1 MNNVNHPKSKLL
13 DLVRGPDGL
22 EYRLLFY
29 GESELAAV
37 VCAPPSG
44 ALGETKEVH
53 REPATSAEEA
63 HEKLKAWMKR
73 EGWLAS

>member
-13 DLVRGPDGL
+13 DLVRGPD
-22 EYRLLFY
+22 EWLLL

-37 VCAPPSG
+37 VCALPSG

-53 REPATSAEEA
+53 REPATSAESA
-63 HEKLKAWMKR
+63 Q
-73 EGWLAS
+73 S